1 MICGRISSRAAAVGT
16 VRQNPRTVSPSARGP
31 RSDQKERAPPPGL
44 RSAPQ
49 EDEPRPDQL
58 PQITPEP
65 TPGGPDPPT
74 IRPAAWLDFCQNS
87 DHPSRGGQNIGVK
100 KSPACDYCING
111 MSLLLRHV
119 TIAPKRSD
127 TRHVTIAAA
136 YTRKRAKQP
145 EPPHAIFAPRLADTK
160 NKQHAE
166 QVTSAA
172 FNIL

>member
-1 MICGRISSRAAAVGT
+1 MICGRTSSRAAAVGT
-16 VRQNPRTVSPSARGP
+16 VRQNPRTVSPSARA

-44 RSAPQ
+44 RSAP
-49 EDEPRPDQL
+49 
-58 PQITPEP
+58 
-65 TPGGPDPPT
+65 PGGRTAPGSAPPGRPPNRPPAAPDPPT

-87 DHPSRGGQNIGVK
+87 DHPSRGGQKIGVK